1 MASGRIGNSLRPGS
15 NAPAAD
21 SAHIAANHATSGT
34 ATASH
39 VVTRLAARG
48 FARVSAAQRPN
59 RIAVTTA
66 GSTIS
71 TTIR

>member
-1 MASGRIGNSLRPGS
+1 MASGRIGNSLRPAS

-21 SAHIAANHATSGT
+21 STHIPANHATSGT

-39 VVTRLAARG
+39 VVTRLAPRS

-66 GSTIS
+66 GRTIS
-71 TTIR
+71 TSVR